1 MTLDGVHAVAHITR
15 KVRRDEF
22 PSATYVF
29 VADQLHLPKGL
40 NNVTLAGTLDN
51 GVTTFVSSK
60 AVLNIPYA
68 ASVKGPLHSYMGGG
82 TIYKAL
88 SKIEAKHPTVVIPS
102 SNAKAVSQSANPAP
116 GHLAKLKVSYAP
128 VVHSTGKATEAVADR
143 TPPGGLDQA
152 GGCRG
157 RRRVVQGLEPPQAQH
172 ERLPGR
178 CRFPRHGPGS
188 HPRRRLRTPRIDD
201 GRAGGE
207 IAVGDSPPA
216 RAAPPA

>member
-1 MTLDGVHAVAHITR
+1 M
-15 KVRRDEF
+15 
-22 PSATYVF
+22 
-29 VADQLHLPKGL
+29 ADQLHLPKGL

-128 VVHSTGKATEAVADR
+128 VVHSTGKAERGRPDR
-143 TPPGGLDQA
+143 PSPRGLDQA

-157 RRRVVQGLEPPQAQH
+157 RRRVVQALEPPQAQH
-172 ERLPGR
+172 DRLPRRG
-178 CRFPRHGPGS
+178 RFPRQGP
-188 HPRRRLRTPRIDD
+188 
-201 GRAGGE
+201 A
-207 IAVGDSPPA
+207 A
-216 RAAPPA
+216 RAAG